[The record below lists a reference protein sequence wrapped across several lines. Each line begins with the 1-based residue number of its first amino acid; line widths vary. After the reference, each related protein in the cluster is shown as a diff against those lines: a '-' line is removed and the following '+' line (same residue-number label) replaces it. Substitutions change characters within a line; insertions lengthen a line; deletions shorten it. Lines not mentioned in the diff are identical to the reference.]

1 MDRAGFRDYVFPL
14 DHPQV
19 ARLQGKDA
27 HAHAQAARGT
37 PRAQELLIEPWS
49 RLITEPFT
57 GITTDGTPIQGLFD
71 LVPDDAPVAEMVS
84 AARRLLGLLDDKGR
98 ETVLLPLDARQWRM
112 WNNTEI
118 YFFVYGLR
126 MDEISPALRDAICDV
141 LRVSLSDQGYGKT
154 RHTMWLNGYLG
165 ELTGAPAILGEWSYN
180 FTLFGEPSEREP
192 WGWQLA
198 GHHLALNC
206 VIVDGQMVISP
217 TFLGAEPNWA
227 PKGPYGDAVLFADEE
242 RMGAEL
248 MASLSPE
255 LRRQAVVYDLL
266 KDPAMPSGRWHQ
278 ADQRHLGGAF
288 RDNRVI
294 PYEGVRV
301 SAFSPSQRNRLM
313 ALAGEFL
320 VLPAGPRPPRL
331 AEIERHLDDTYFCWI
346 GETDGEHPFYYRI
359 QSPVIMIEFDEHAGV
374 FLSNEEPERFHIHTI
389 VRTPNG
395 NDYGMDLLRMH
406 YARAHTGHRPWG

>member
-27 HAHAQAARGT
+27 HAHARSARGN

-71 LVPDDAPVAEMVS
+71 RVPNDAPAAEMVS
-84 AARRLLGLLDDKGR
+84 AVRRLLGLLDDEGR

-118 YFFVYGLR
+118 YF
-126 MDEISPALRDAICDV
+126 
-141 LRVSLSDQGYGKT
+141 
-154 RHTMWLNGYLG
+154 WLNGYLG
-165 ELTGAPAILGEWSYN
+165 ELTGAPDQ
-180 FTLFGEPSEREP
+180 EP

-217 TFLGAEPNWA
+217 AFLGAEPNWA
-227 PKGPYGDAVLFADEE
+227 PGGPYGYAVLFADEE

-248 MASLSPE
+248 MASLSPG

-278 ADQRHLGGAF
+278 ADQRHLGGTF

-294 PYEGVRV
+294 PYEGAQV
-301 SAFSPSQRNRLM
+301 SAFSAAQRQRLM

-320 VLPAGPRPPRL
+320 VLPAGPRAQRL
-331 AEIERHLDDTYFCWI
+331 AEIERYLDDTHFCWI
-346 GETDGEHPFYYRI
+346 GETDGQHPFYYRI

-406 YARAHTGHRPWG
+406 YAQAHPGRRPGA

>member
-14 DHPQV
+14 DHPRV
-19 ARLQGKDA
+19 ARLRGKDA
-27 HAHAQAARGT
+27 HAHAQIARGD
-37 PRAQELLIEPWS
+37 PRVQELLIEPWS

-57 GITTDGTPIQGLFD
+57 GITTDGTPVRGLFD
-71 LVPDDAPVAEMVS
+71 LVPDDAPVAGMVS
-84 AARRLLGLLDDKGR
+84 AARRLLDLLDDEGR
-98 ETVLLPLDARQWRM
+98 ERVLLPLDATQWRM

-118 YFFVYGLR
+118 YLFVYGLR
-126 MDEISPALRDAICDV
+126 MDEISPAVRDAICDV
-141 LRVSLSDQGYGKT
+141 LRVSLSDQGYGKA

-165 ELTGAPAILGEWSYN
+165 ELTAAPAILGEWSFN
-180 FTLFGEPSEREP
+180 FTLFGEPSDREP

-217 TFLGAEPNWA
+217 AFLGAEPNWA
-227 PKGPYGDAVLFADEE
+227 PEGPYGDAVLFADEE

-294 PYEGVRV
+294 PYEGVPV
-301 SAFSPSQRNRLM
+301 SAFSASQRQRLM

-320 VLPAGPRPPRL
+320 VLPAGPRAQRL
-331 AEIERHLDDTYFCWI
+331 AEIERHLDDTHFCWI

-406 YARAHTGHRPWG
+406 YAQEHPGHRPGA

>member
-14 DHPQV
+14 DHPRV
-19 ARLQGKDA
+19 ARLRGKDA
-27 HAHAQAARGT
+27 HAHARIARGD

-49 RLITEPFT
+49 RLISEPFT
-57 GITTDGTPIQGLFD
+57 GITTDGTPVPGLFD
-71 LVPDDAPVAEMVS
+71 LVPDDAPVARMVS
-84 AARRLLGLLDDKGR
+84 AARRLLDLLDDDGR
-98 ETVLLPLDARQWRM
+98 ETVLLPLDATQWRM

-118 YFFVYGLR
+118 YLFVYGLR
-126 MDEISPALRDAICDV
+126 MDEISSAVRDAICDV
-141 LRVSLSDQGYGKT
+141 LRVSLSDRGYGKA

-165 ELTGAPAILGEWSYN
+165 KLTAAPAILGEWSFN
-180 FTLFGEPSEREP
+180 FTLFGEPSDREP

-217 TFLGAEPNWA
+217 AFLGAEPNWA
-227 PKGPYGDAVLFADEE
+227 PEGPYGDAVLFADEE

-294 PYEGVRV
+294 PYEGVPV
-301 SAFSPSQRNRLM
+301 SAFSASQRQRLM

-320 VLPAGPRPPRL
+320 VLPPGPRARRL
-331 AEIERHLDDTYFCWI
+331 AEIERHLDDTHFCWI

-406 YARAHTGHRPWG
+406 YAQAHPGRRPGA

>member
-1 MDRAGFRDYVFPL
+1 MARARFRDYVFPL

-19 ARLQGKDA
+19 ARLQGKGA
-27 HAHAQAARGT
+27 HAHARAARDD
-37 PRAQELLIEPWS
+37 PRARELLIEPWS
-49 RLITEPFT
+49 RLIAEPFT
-57 GITTDGTPIQGLFD
+57 GITTDGTPVQGLFD
-71 LVPDDAPVAEMVS
+71 PAPNDAPAAEMVT
-84 AARRLLGLLDDKGR
+84 AVRRLLDLLGDAGR
-98 ETVLLPLDARQWRM
+98 EAVQLPLDARQWRM

-118 YFFVYGLR
+118 YLFVYGLR

-141 LRVSLSDQGYGKT
+141 LRASLSDHGYGKT
-154 RHTMWLNGYLG
+154 RHTMWLNGFLG

-180 FTLFGEPSEREP
+180 FTVFGEPSEREP

-206 VIVDGQMVISP
+206 VVVDGHLVTSP

-227 PKGPYGDAVLFADEE
+227 PAGPYGDAVLFADEE

-266 KDPAMPSGRWHQ
+266 KDPAMPSGRWHK

-294 PYEGVRV
+294 PYEGAPAA
-301 SAFSPSQRNRLM
+301 AFSPAQRERLM

-320 VLPAGPRPPRL
+320 VLPAGPRAARL
-331 AEIERHLDDTYFCWI
+331 AEIERHLDDTHFCWI
-346 GETDGEHPFYYRI
+346 GATDGEHPFYYRI

-374 FLSNEEPERFHIHTI
+374 FLANEEPERFHIHTI

-395 NDYGMDLLRMH
+395 NDYGVDLLRAH
-406 YARAHTGHRPWG
+406 YDRAHPGHRPGS

>member
-1 MDRAGFRDYVFPL
+1 MARASFRDYVFPL

-19 ARLQGKDA
+19 ARLRGKDA
-27 HAHAQAARGT
+27 HAHAETARAD
-37 PRAQELLIEPWS
+37 PRAQERLIEPWS

-57 GITTDGTPIQGLFD
+57 GITTDGTPIEGLFD
-71 LVPDDAPVAEMVS
+71 RAPNDAPVVEMVS
-84 AARRLLGLLDDKGR
+84 AARRLLDLLDDEDRKAL
-98 ETVLLPLDARQWRM
+98 LLPLDAQQWRM

-118 YFFVYGLR
+118 YLFVYGLR
-126 MDEISPALRDAICDV
+126 MDEISPALRDAVRDV
-141 LRVSLSDQGYGKT
+141 LRVSLSDRGYGKT

-180 FTLFGEPSEREP
+180 FTLFGEPSDQQP
-192 WGWQLA
+192 WGWQLS

-206 VIVDGQMVISP
+206 VVVDGHMVTSP
-217 TFLGAEPNWA
+217 AFLGAEPNWA
-227 PKGPYGDAVLFADEE
+227 PEGPYGDAVLFADEE
-242 RMGAEL
+242 RMAVEL
-248 MASLSPE
+248 MASLSPR
-255 LRRQAVVYDLL
+255 LRRQAVVYDQL
-266 KDPAMPSGRWHQ
+266 KDPAMPAGRWHQ

-294 PYEGVRV
+294 PYEGVPV
-301 SAFSPSQRNRLM
+301 SAFSRAQRERLM

-320 VLPAGPRPPRL
+320 VLPPGPRAQRL
-331 AEIERHLDDTYFCWI
+331 AEIERHLDDTHFCWI
-346 GETDGEHPFYYRI
+346 GATDGEHPFYYRI

-406 YARAHTGHRPWG
+406 YARAHQEHGPGC

>member
-14 DHPQV
+14 DHPRV
-19 ARLQGKDA
+19 ARLRGKDA
-27 HAHAQAARGT
+27 HAHARIARGD

-49 RLITEPFT
+49 RLISEPFT
-57 GITTDGTPIQGLFD
+57 GITTDGTPVPGLFD
-71 LVPDDAPVAEMVS
+71 LVPDDAPVARMVS
-84 AARRLLGLLDDKGR
+84 AARRLLDLLDDDGR
-98 ETVLLPLDARQWRM
+98 ETVLLPLDATQWRM

-118 YFFVYGLR
+118 YLFVYGLR
-126 MDEISPALRDAICDV
+126 MDEIGSAVRDAICDV
-141 LRVSLSDQGYGKT
+141 LRVSLSDRGYGKA

-165 ELTGAPAILGEWSYN
+165 ELTAAPAILGEWSFN
-180 FTLFGEPSEREP
+180 FTLFGEPSDREP

-217 TFLGAEPNWA
+217 AFLGAEPNWA
-227 PKGPYGDAVLFADEE
+227 PEGPYGDAVLFADEE

-294 PYEGVRV
+294 PYEGVPV
-301 SAFSPSQRNRLM
+301 SAFSASQRQRLM

-320 VLPAGPRPPRL
+320 VLPAGPRARRL
-331 AEIERHLDDTYFCWI
+331 AEIERHLDDTHFCWI

-395 NDYGMDLLRMH
+395 NDYAMDLLRMH
-406 YARAHTGHRPWG
+406 YAQAHPGRRPGA

>member
-1 MDRAGFRDYVFPL
+1 MDRAGFGDYVFPL
-14 DHPQV
+14 DDPRV

-27 HAHAQAARGT
+27 HAHARIARGD

-57 GITTDGTPIQGLFD
+57 GITTDGTPMRGLFD
-71 LVPDDAPVAEMVS
+71 LVPDGAPVARMVS
-84 AARRLLGLLDDKGR
+84 AARRLLGLLDDEGR
-98 ETVLLPLDARQWRM
+98 ETVLLPLDATQWRM

-118 YFFVYGLR
+118 YLFAYGLR
-126 MDEISPALRDAICDV
+126 MDEISPAVRGAICDV
-141 LRVSLSDQGYGKT
+141 LRASLSDRGYGKA
-154 RHTMWLNGYLG
+154 RHTMWLNGYVG
-165 ELTGAPAILGEWSYN
+165 ELTAAPAILGEWSYN
-180 FTLFGEPSEREP
+180 FTLFGEPSDREP

-217 TFLGAEPNWA
+217 AFLGAEPNWA
-227 PKGPYGDAVLFADEE
+227 PQGPYGDAVLFADEE

-266 KDPAMPSGRWHQ
+266 KDPAMPAGRWHQ

-294 PYEGVRV
+294 PYEGVPV
-301 SAFSPSQRNRLM
+301 SAFSASQRQRLM

-320 VLPAGPRPPRL
+320 VLPAGPRQRRL
-331 AEIERHLDDTYFCWI
+331 AQIERHLDDTHFCWI
-346 GETDGEHPFYYRI
+346 GDTDGEHPFYYRI
-359 QSPVIMIEFDEHAGV
+359 QSPVIMIEFDQHSGV
-374 FLSNEEPERFHIHTI
+374 FLSNEEPERFHVHTI

-406 YARAHTGHRPWG
+406 YAQAHPGRRPGA

>member
-1 MDRAGFRDYVFPL
+1 MTRAGFRDFVFPL

-27 HAHAQAARGT
+27 RAHAQAAR
-37 PRAQELLIEPWS
+37 ADALVQELLIGPWS

-57 GITTDGTPIQGLFD
+57 GVTTDGAPIRGLYG
-71 LVPDDAPVAEMVS
+71 LEPDGAPVAEMV
-84 AARRLLGLLDDKGR
+84 AATRRLIGLLDDAGR
-98 ETVLLPLDARQWRM
+98 DTLSLPLDARQWRM

-118 YFFVYGLR
+118 YLFVYGLR
-126 MDEISPALRDAICDV
+126 MDEVSPAVRDAICDV
-141 LRVSLSDQGYGKT
+141 LRVGLSDRGYGKT
-154 RHTMWLNGYLG
+154 RHAMWLNGFLG
-165 ELTGAPAILGEWSYN
+165 ELTGAPAILGEWSFN
-180 FTLFGEPSEREP
+180 FTVFGEPSEREP

-198 GHHLALNC
+198 GHHVALNC
-206 VIVDGQMVISP
+206 VIVDGQLVASP

-227 PKGPYGDAVLFADEE
+227 PEGPYGNAVLFADEE

-255 LRRQAVVYDLL
+255 LQRQAVVYHLL
-266 KDPAMPSGRWHQ
+266 NDPAMPAGRWHK

-288 RDNRVI
+288 RDNRVV
-294 PYEGVRV
+294 PYEGAPV
-301 SAFSPSQRNRLM
+301 SAFSPSQRKRLM

-320 VLPAGPRPPRL
+320 VLPAGPRAHRL
-331 AEIERHLDDTYFCWI
+331 AEVERHLDDTHFCWI
-346 GETDGEHPFYYRI
+346 GSTGGEHPFYYRI
-359 QSPVIMIEFDEHAGV
+359 QSPVIMIEFDHHAGV
-374 FLSNEEPERFHIHTI
+374 FLANQEPERFHIHTI

-406 YARAHTGHRPWG
+406 YAQAHPGHRPGR